1 MAQQTQQPENEPQA
15 PKTPETTQ
23 KDLAQDSGDGIRGG
37 YGDSDQ
43 TNGLEG
49 GGQADKSDQKTP
61 PTEPAS

>member
-1 MAQQTQQPENEPQA
+1 MAQHPKNEQNAPQ
-15 PKTPETTQ
+15 TPETTQ

-49 GGQADKSDQKTP
+49 GGQEDKSGDKTP
-61 PTEPAS
+61 PEQPAK

>member
-1 MAQQTQQPENEPQA
+1 MAQQPQQPEPAQNA

-23 KDLAQDSGDGIRGG
+23 KDLSQDSGDGIRGG

-49 GGQADKSDQKTP
+49 GGQADKSGDKTP
-61 PTEPAS
+61 TETPAE

>member
-1 MAQQTQQPENEPQA
+1 MAQHPENPTNT

-49 GGQADKSDQKTP
+49 GGQADKSDDKTP
-61 PTEPAS
+61 SEESAG